1 MSTAKSPA
9 KTDRTTGIKGV
20 EIHRGKIR
28 ISFMH
33 AGERCRETFPDLKP
47 TAAGLKEAARL
58 REEILSRID
67 FGTYRVADYFPDSP
81 RAQQSMT
88 RNDTLSEWAKV
99 WLESVAPTVAKSTLK
114 AYTSAVNFWTRK
126 IGKKLLRD
134 VLPIH
139 IQSAFSID
147 APKSGKT
154 KNNYLSVLNCMFDSA
169 FVNRL
174 IDSRPTDHIAN
185 FPYQAPEPDPFTKSE
200 VESVLKYMSNTY
212 NDQVQHYFEF
222 ALMTGIRPSELIAL
236 EWSDVDFGRKTITV
250 RRAHVASET
259 KGTKTGLVRNVLLN
273 DRALAVLQRQKQ
285 HTFMSGKEI
294 FHNPVTMQAWSDD
307 KQQREKYFAPTLKAL
322 GLRGRDAYQCR
333 HTYATLLLTAGVHVG
348 YISKQL
354 GHTTIKTTLDRY
366 ARFLPDAYAAE
377 TEKANAVFA
386 PALSPK
392 IEKSA

>member
-1 MSTAKSPA
+1 MFS
-9 KTDRTTGIKGV
+9 
-20 EIHRGKIR
+20 
-28 ISFMH
+28 
-33 AGERCRETFPDLKP
+33 GERCRETFQDLKP

-58 REEILSRID
+58 REEILSKIE

-81 RAQQSMT
+81 RAGQGMT
-88 RNDTLSEWAKV
+88 RNDTFEEWANI
-99 WLESVAPTVAKSTLK
+99 WLESKAPALATSTKK

-139 IQSAFSID
+139 IQSAYASD
-147 APKSGKT
+147 APDSGKT
-154 KNNYLSVLNCMFDSA
+154 RNNYLSVLNGVFDSA
-169 FVNRL
+169 FINRL
-174 IDSRPTDHIAN
+174 IDSRPTDYVAN

-200 VESVLKYMSNTY
+200 VEGVLAYMSETY
-212 NDQVQHYFEF
+212 NDQVPHYFEF
-222 ALMTGIRPSELIAL
+222 ALMTGIRPSEMIAL
-236 EWSDVDFGRKTITV
+236 EWSDVDFTRKTITV
-250 RRAHVASET
+250 RRAHVASKT
-259 KGTKTGLVRNVLLN
+259 KGTKTGLVRNVMLS
-273 DRALAVLQRQKQ
+273 DRALAVLQRQKL
-285 HTFMSGKEI
+285 HTFMAGKAI
-294 FHNPVTMQAWSDD
+294 FHNPVTGKAWSDD
-307 KQQREKYFAPTLKAL
+307 KQQREKYFAPALKAL

-392 IEKSA
+392 VAKSA